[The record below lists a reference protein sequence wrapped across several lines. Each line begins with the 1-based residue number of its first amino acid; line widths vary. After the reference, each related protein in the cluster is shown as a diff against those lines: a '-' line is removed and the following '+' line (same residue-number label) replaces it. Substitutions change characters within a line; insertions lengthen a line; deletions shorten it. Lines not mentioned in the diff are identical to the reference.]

1 MKKKLVMALLTTV
14 LMLSACGN
22 QKNNESSGALSIN
35 AENNQGE
42 ESIPEEK
49 AEDSKKQ
56 DSAKEDA
63 EKDRI
68 YEIGETWELEGQWA
82 LTIDSVKET
91 DDRNEYSEKEPAAVY
106 IIEYTY
112 ENLGYEDKN
121 GIMDGLFFD
130 LSMEQIVDADKNMGY
145 SYPADQTLY
154 ATEVPVDAKTTAQA
168 VIGVNNAGD
177 FTLTIHKY
185 DGNGKEQSAKFN
197 CSVD

>member
-1 MKKKLVMALLTTV
+1 MKKKLVMTLSAVALI
-14 LMLSACGN
+14 LSACGS
-22 QKNNESSGALSIN
+22 QESSKSTN
-35 AENNQGE
+35 ATNVQ
-42 ESIPEEK
+42 S
-49 AEDSKKQ
+49 EDV
-56 DSAKEDA
+56 
-63 EKDRI
+63 I
-68 YEIGETWELEGQWA
+68 YDIGETWEVEGQWA